1 MRFLVFLLAI
11 CSVVS
16 APAKVVLSSLFTD
29 NMVLQ
34 QQTDGQ
40 IWGMASPKK
49 TVSIRPSWDQKL
61 YTVRA
66 DDAGMWRTSLRTPVA
81 GGPYSISLSDG
92 EELMLRDV
100 LIGEVWLCAG
110 QSNMEMP
117 LMGKANQ
124 PIADA
129 VDMIVRA
136 KPSRP
141 IRICTIG
148 QAGARK
154 PQKDCRAQWLKNTP
168 EVVSEASATAYFFAD
183 YLQKV
188 LDVPVGIIVSSWGGT
203 AIQAWMSREVLA
215 PFKAFDLRFLDDT
228 TSIERPK
235 YKPCMLYNAM
245 IAPVEQYTIKGFLWY
260 QGESNRK
267 DPDLYRRL
275 QPAFVKMLREAWG
288 QGELPFYYVQIA
300 PFAYEG
306 AELVGSALLRE
317 AQLLNL
323 KEIPNSNMVVTK
335 DIGDRNC
342 IHPARKRKVGER
354 LALLALSGSYGVKGF
369 DPDTPVYQSMEVAN
383 GKAYLAFDCGSEG
396 LAPLGATISGV
407 EVAGSDHVFYPA
419 TAQIEKYTG
428 RLEVSC
434 EKVPAPVAV
443 RYCFRNYEQGT
454 LYSRYGIPVAS
465 FRTDTWE
472 VKE

>member
-34 QQTDGQ
+34 QQTDVQ

-148 QAGARK
+148 QAGARN
-154 PQKDCRAQWLKNTP
+154 PQKDC
-168 EVVSEASATAYFFAD
+168 
-183 YLQKV
+183 QKV

-323 KEIPNSNMVVTK
+323 KEIPNSNMVVTM

-354 LALLALSGSYGVKGF
+354 LALLALSGSYGLKGF
-369 DPDTPVYQSMEVAN
+369 VPDTPVYQSMEVAN

>member
-34 QQTDGQ
+34 QQTDVQ

-148 QAGARK
+148 NINDISHDSTCCRK
-154 PQKDCRAQWLKNTP
+154 FSSTSSVEHC
-168 EVVSEASATAYFFAD
+168 VIY
-183 YLQKV
+183 
-188 LDVPVGIIVSSWGGT
+188 GISMYEYG
-203 AIQAWMSREVLA
+203 
-215 PFKAFDLRFLDDT
+215 
-228 TSIERPK
+228 IERV
-235 YKPCMLYNAM
+235 
-245 IAPVEQYTIKGFLWY
+245 I
-260 QGESNRK
+260 
-267 DPDLYRRL
+267 
-275 QPAFVKMLREAWG
+275 
-288 QGELPFYYVQIA
+288 
-300 PFAYEG
+300 
-306 AELVGSALLRE
+306 
-317 AQLLNL
+317 
-323 KEIPNSNMVVTK
+323 
-335 DIGDRNC
+335 NC
-342 IHPARKRKVGER
+342 
-354 LALLALSGSYGVKGF
+354 
-369 DPDTPVYQSMEVAN
+369 
-383 GKAYLAFDCGSEG
+383 C
-396 LAPLGATISGV
+396 
-407 EVAGSDHVFYPA
+407 
-419 TAQIEKYTG
+419 
-428 RLEVSC
+428 
-434 EKVPAPVAV
+434 
-443 RYCFRNYEQGT
+443 
-454 LYSRYGIPVAS
+454 
-465 FRTDTWE
+465 
-472 VKE
+472 

>member
-1 MRFLVFLLAI
+1 
-11 CSVVS
+11 
-16 APAKVVLSSLFTD
+16 
-29 NMVLQ
+29 
-34 QQTDGQ
+34 
-40 IWGMASPKK
+40 
-49 TVSIRPSWDQKL
+49 
-61 YTVRA
+61 
-66 DDAGMWRTSLRTPVA
+66 
-81 GGPYSISLSDG
+81 
-92 EELMLRDV
+92 
-100 LIGEVWLCAG
+100 
-110 QSNMEMP
+110 
-117 LMGKANQ
+117 MGKANQ

-275 QPAFVKMLREAWG
+275 QPAFVRMLREAWG

-323 KEIPNSNMVVTK
+323 KEIPNSNMVVTM

-354 LALLALSGSYGVKGF
+354 LALLALSGSYGLKGF
-369 DPDTPVYQSMEVAN
+369 VPDTPVYQSMEVAN

>member
-34 QQTDGQ
+34 QQTDVQ

-267 DPDLYRRL
+267 DPGFIS
-275 QPAFVKMLREAWG
+275 Q
-288 QGELPFYYVQIA
+288 
-300 PFAYEG
+300 
-306 AELVGSALLRE
+306 
-317 AQLLNL
+317 
-323 KEIPNSNMVVTK
+323 VT
-335 DIGDRNC
+335 
-342 IHPARKRKVGER
+342 A
-354 LALLALSGSYGVKGF
+354 GF
-369 DPDTPVYQSMEVAN
+369 CQDVA
-383 GKAYLAFDCGSEG
+383 
-396 LAPLGATISGV
+396 
-407 EVAGSDHVFYPA
+407 
-419 TAQIEKYTG
+419 
-428 RLEVSC
+428 
-434 EKVPAPVAV
+434 
-443 RYCFRNYEQGT
+443 
-454 LYSRYGIPVAS
+454 
-465 FRTDTWE
+465 
-472 VKE
+472 